1 MAAARRAW
9 RLHGIR
15 GVGFYTRGM
24 AKAPGDDRTYALLD
38 FEREWVVRPDP
49 SGVKAA
55 AISARFGISPARY
68 YQLLARLVDD
78 PAAMAYDPFTVRRLR
93 RRRDERRNQRT
104 ARALGER
111 TTR

>member
-1 MAAARRAW
+1 MPPTSPT
-9 RLHGIR
+9 L
-15 GVGFYTRGM
+15 
-24 AKAPGDDRTYALLD
+24 
-38 FEREWVVRPDP
+38 VRPRSDKWIA
-49 SGVKAA
+49 GVCA
-55 AISARFGISPARY
+55 AIAERFGISPARY

-78 PAAMAYDPFTVRRLR
+78 PAAMAYDPLMVRRLR